1 MNLFI
6 TILILVISYIIFF
19 KNNNRISKINSKI
32 PGPIRLPILGNLHQI
47 KKDPH
52 FQFQKWY
59 KKYGEI
65 FSIRLGN
72 IETVVFTGYPIFK
85 KAYIENSQ
93 IFASRYQQL
102 SRFETN
108 GYKNLIGSN
117 DELHSI
123 LKKTILSEITSN
135 KIKKMEYH
143 IALEC
148 ENLCKQLDKH
158 CQDGLPFSLNMYC
171 KLFSLN
177 IILRFLFGSIDNSYQ
192 DKSNQEMVDVIIEYL
207 HYGGNPIVSDYIPI
221 LKPFYK
227 KNKFFILYPV
237 MCDHIN
243 KLIEIYKNKKQQK
256 KQQKQQ
262 QKQQNEDNHDDV
274 DDDDD
279 DDDGTIIGKLLNEYN
294 KGNISWTSVVST
306 CIDVFLAGVDSTSNT
321 IIFSLIALVN
331 NSNCQE
337 KLYNEIKNNLLKSDN
352 DGGGDEIIAIRHS
365 LYRSSI
371 TYLSLIMKEV
381 YRLHTVILIG
391 LPHIT
396 TEDVEIEGYK
406 IAKGTQ
412 VLQNVFS
419 THLCEKT
426 FPMPKS
432 FIPERFTE
440 TGSNNMFGGGQ
451 TNLIHFGT
459 GVRDCVGKSL
469 ADCEFFTVLATLINR
484 YQFINPTSVPLNDI
498 GSFGIAY
505 QPPINNF
512 IIKKRL

>member
-6 TILILVISYIIFF
+6 AILILVISYIIFF
-19 KNNNRISKINSKI
+19 KNNNRIK
-32 PGPIRLPILGNLHQI
+32 
-47 KKDPH
+47 
-52 FQFQKWY
+52 
-59 KKYGEI
+59 I

-72 IETVVFTGYPIFK
+72 IEKVVFTGYPIFK

-143 IALEC
+143 IVLEC
-148 ENLCKQLDKH
+148 KNLCKQLDKH
-158 CQDGLPFSLNMYC
+158 SQDGLPISINMYC

-177 IILRFLFGSIDNSYQ
+177 IILRFLFGYIDNSYQ

-207 HYGGNPIVSDYIPI
+207 HYGG
-221 LKPFYK
+221 
-227 KNKFFILYPV
+227 
-237 MCDHIN
+237 HIN

-256 KQQKQQ
+256 KQQQQQQQQ
-262 QKQQNEDNHDDV
+262 QKQNEYIHDDV
-274 DDDDD
+274 DND

-306 CIDVFLAGVDSTSNT
+306 CVDVILAGVDSTSNT

-337 KLYNEIKNNLLKSDN
+337 KLYNEIKNNLLESDHDGGG

-371 TYLSLIMKEV
+371 TYLSLVMKEV

-391 LPHIT
+391 LPHVT

-419 THLCEKT
+419 THLC
-426 FPMPKS
+426 
-432 FIPERFTE
+432 
-440 TGSNNMFGGGQ
+440 
-451 TNLIHFGT
+451 
-459 GVRDCVGKSL
+459 
-469 ADCEFFTVLATLINR
+469 
-484 YQFINPTSVPLNDI
+484 
-498 GSFGIAY
+498 
-505 QPPINNF
+505 
-512 IIKKRL
+512 